1 MKLTHTVYS
10 FGGGEE
16 LWYDFNA
23 IAALF
28 KDGGYTMVF
37 YICAMMFGIWVL
49 IHSIVKGNSAIPFKW
64 MFWVWVVLEVILVPK
79 TTVLIKD
86 PVTQYER
93 HVDDVPYILGSFA
106 SIMSG
111 MSYGI
116 TDRVE
121 TFFSLPEYQKYSEKG
136 PMFASKIMKSMGK
149 FRIREGN
156 LKENMTRFIHECVIL
171 ESLSGG
177 KYTVDD
183 LRRSNDIWNLVKTN
197 AHPIYGFSYRGKDGT
212 EILTCKEG
220 AKLIDEDL
228 KEQVGKVSTY
238 MGRKLK
244 LDAKNNASEQVFANF
259 FKTELTDSFQ
269 FMSGIA
275 ADAEKVLKQ
284 EMLINAIEDA
294 RTSYAVAKATTQ
306 QREWNLTT
314 GEMASTMLL
323 TMKIVLETLAYSA
336 FIFVAIMMML
346 PGGLNV
352 FSKYLGI
359 LIWLQLWAPLYAV
372 LNMVLSIAAR
382 YKTQAAMAGDGLTML
397 NSIGI
402 TTLHADIEAVAAMCS
417 ASIPFISYALLQG
430 GVGAF
435 MHLAGTMTNAM
446 SGSAQSASN
455 EITSGNL
462 SMNTVSLGNRQYAIQ
477 NSLKH
482 DDNLSYRSGR
492 MEMET
497 MSGAQQF
504 QTGDGRLNVVA
515 GQGYT
520 TSRLPDMA
528 TINSNINNAINQG
541 ISSEESMAAS
551 YGKSYEKH
559 KSMATD
565 TSQQILAAAT
575 RGTGQNRC
583 YTISEGSRYAD
594 SLNKTMQ
601 FTKNLAEN
609 HGYTSAQAS
618 EIAMSL
624 GGRLGFLSGKSN
636 FSSQEAYNEA
646 VQKGRSI
653 ADSQG
658 VTNHLEIGTNRM
670 EDVRFNESMGEEKRL
685 SESLQISKSEMERS
699 QISASQHRSSADRL
713 KDARDKAT
721 TFGVGVN
728 QDATEKFIDYVA
740 DQQLGHQ
747 THKLCRA
754 GALKLLSD
762 PERPHEYA
770 GMVDRFVKSQDKQGL
785 ATKGDAFN
793 NINKSNINPNKDN
806 VNPFKDNYQ
815 KNVEHNKKAFTLET
829 AGKKGDG
836 KNEDIPGN
844 YGAFNQL
851 TARGEEEEVINDYV
865 DDKKKEIKEGEV
877 AVKNNLEI
885 NKDLN
890 SNKAQEKY
898 RTYET
903 REDEKVDIVNTVRDE
918 NEKSKGLINQQT
930 DAVDAKRQDLQTK
943 YDKEESVPGPVKAV
957 TGAVGAVVGNIAKT
971 AGAIGQDG
979 IKNDILKAKN
989 KGSNLLYDTF
999 SNNKEASNL
1008 TTQNTE
1014 AKYEEN
1020 LSIGKNTSNA
1030 NESNVKTG
1038 TVKPLTSSSEPS
1050 DNQNI
1055 SQNNNTNQA
1064 VVNNTTAS
1072 KEGNNR
1078 IFVDLSANH
1087 PKSLSP
1093 KTLAEE
1099 NQDKKNKVDAKAAMQ
1114 NSSFK
1119 EENKPNQQADKEA
1132 DRMKKLQE

>member
-1 MKLTHTVYS
+1 MKLSHTVYS

-111 MSYGI
+111 MGYGI
-116 TDRVE
+116 TDRIE

-183 LRRSNDIWNLVKTN
+183 LRRSNDIWDLVKTN

-220 AKLIDEDL
+220 AKLIDKDL

-244 LDAKNNASEQVFANF
+244 LDAKNNASDQVFANF

-275 ADAEKVLKQ
+275 ADAEKILKQ

-346 PGGLNV
+346 PGGLNL

-382 YKTQAAMAGDGLTML
+382 YKTQAAMGGDGLTML
-397 NSIGI
+397 NSVGI
-402 TTLHADIEAVAAMCS
+402 ATLHADIEAVAAMCS

-551 YGKSYEKH
+551 YGKSYEQH

-575 RGTGQNRC
+575 RSTGQNRG

-594 SLNKTMQ
+594 SINKTMQ

-624 GGRLGFLSGKSN
+624 GGNLGFVSGKSN

-646 VQKGRSI
+646 VQKGRSV

-658 VTNHLEIGTNRM
+658 VTNHLEIGTNHM
-670 EDVRFNESMGEEKRL
+670 EDVRFNDSMGEEKRL

-713 KDARDKAT
+713 KEARDKAT

-740 DQQLGHQ
+740 DQQLPHQ
-747 THKLCRA
+747 THKLGRA

-762 PERPHEYA
+762 PEKPHEYA
-770 GMVDRFVKSQDKQGL
+770 GMIDRFIRSQDQQGL
-785 ATKGDAFN
+785 AIKGDAFN
-793 NINKSNINPNKDN
+793 NINKSNVNPNPL
-806 VNPFKDNYQ
+806 VC
-815 KNVEHNKKAFTLET
+815 
-829 AGKKGDG
+829 
-836 KNEDIPGN
+836 
-844 YGAFNQL
+844 
-851 TARGEEEEVINDYV
+851 R
-865 DDKKKEIKEGEV
+865 
-877 AVKNNLEI
+877 
-885 NKDLN
+885 
-890 SNKAQEKY
+890 
-898 RTYET
+898 
-903 REDEKVDIVNTVRDE
+903 
-918 NEKSKGLINQQT
+918 
-930 DAVDAKRQDLQTK
+930 
-943 YDKEESVPGPVKAV
+943 
-957 TGAVGAVVGNIAKT
+957 
-971 AGAIGQDG
+971 
-979 IKNDILKAKN
+979 
-989 KGSNLLYDTF
+989 LLY
-999 SNNKEASNL
+999 L
-1008 TTQNTE
+1008 
-1014 AKYEEN
+1014 
-1020 LSIGKNTSNA
+1020 
-1030 NESNVKTG
+1030 
-1038 TVKPLTSSSEPS
+1038 
-1050 DNQNI
+1050 DNI
-1055 SQNNNTNQA
+1055 
-1064 VVNNTTAS
+1064 
-1072 KEGNNR
+1072 
-1078 IFVDLSANH
+1078 
-1087 PKSLSP
+1087 
-1093 KTLAEE
+1093 
-1099 NQDKKNKVDAKAAMQ
+1099 
-1114 NSSFK
+1114 NSSLFIYT
-1119 EENKPNQQADKEA
+1119 E
-1132 DRMKKLQE
+1132 